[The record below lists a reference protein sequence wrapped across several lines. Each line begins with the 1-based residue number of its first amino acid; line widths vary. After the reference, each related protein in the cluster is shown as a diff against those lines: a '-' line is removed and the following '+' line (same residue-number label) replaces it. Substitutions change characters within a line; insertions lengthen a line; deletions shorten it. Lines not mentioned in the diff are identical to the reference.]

1 MFYHFPAIEDLTKM
15 VKRYDSRIYEKHRF
29 ILIFGLSFGLGQGS
43 NQLRAQIWSGRAQ
56 WEERCLGRRRLCP
69 FQAHQK
75 IDNLPIVASL
85 NRGPVGYVGPSA
97 YRARTAATPGCPIGS
112 FHSYHDLTI
121 IPIIP
126 EEEKKAGIGCAGY
139 LMQLCQEHE
148 CP

>member
-1 MFYHFPAIEDLTKM
+1 M

-29 ILIFGLSFGLGQGS
+29 ILTFWPIAWAWARFQPAMSS
-43 NQLRAQIWSGRAQ
+43 NMVRKSAVGRKMHWKKKAM
-56 WEERCLGRRRLCP
+56 LC

-85 NRGPVGYVGPSA
+85 NRGPVGYVGP
-97 YRARTAATPGCPIGS
+97 RPIVLEQLQLLVAQLAV

-126 EEEKKAGIGCAGY
+126 EEEKESWDWMRWLPSCDSARY
-139 LMQLCQEHE
+139 E
-148 CP
+148 CS

>member
-1 MFYHFPAIEDLTKM
+1 MGKKDAL
-15 VKRYDSRIYEKHRF
+15 
-29 ILIFGLSFGLGQGS
+29 
-43 NQLRAQIWSGRAQ
+43 
-56 WEERCLGRRRLCP
+56 EEEGYAL

-85 NRGPVGYVGPSA
+85 NRGPVGYVGP
-97 YRARTAATPGCPIGS
+97 RPIVLEQLQLLVAQLAV

-126 EEEKKAGIGCAGY
+126 EEEKKAGIGCAGCPHTTSARY
-139 LMQLCQEHE
+139 E